1 MIYKE
6 CSYIFHGILN
16 FIIITTEIVFSSA
29 IFVYYYFIIQ
39 NFLVLFFLI
48 LFTIL
53 FYNQFTKKTQ
63 RFIKTTSI
71 RDQLLIKRINNGI
84 NGIREM
90 KIYNTQ
96 QKFLNDFTKNT
107 FELFNVS
114 RLLQAL
120 VKIPKIILEISII
133 TGLFFVVGVFIYL
146 GNPPQSIL
154 ALLSLLVVSAIRV
167 LPSILRLYNSYQ
179 ALKIAKPLLN

>member
-1 MIYKE
+1 
-6 CSYIFHGILN
+6 
-16 FIIITTEIVFSSA
+16 
-29 IFVYYYFIIQ
+29 
-39 NFLVLFFLI
+39 
-48 LFTIL
+48 
-53 FYNQFTKKTQ
+53 
-63 RFIKTTSI
+63 
-71 RDQLLIKRINNGI
+71 
-84 NGIREM
+84 M

-96 QKFLNDFTKNT
+96 QKFLEDFTKNT

-133 TGLFFVVGVFIYL
+133 TGLFFVIGVFIYL

-179 ALKIAKPLLN
+179 ALKIAKPSFELITNQLKRI